1 MTSKPY
7 EIPDVVEA
15 VDVSND
21 PSVSISLRTTSPT
34 RVVKGFAVPD
44 GVLRVRVT
52 DEKGRLCWRRIE
64 AVKNTDT
71 MDLTSNG
78 QPQWMKNPIGRPRV
92 VKSLHE
98 EIAPST
104 ALVGELIRVK
114 EAGMRSDPVILAAES
129 TPESAEVL
137 NQVMLAIAEE
147 AASLRFERQEAERN
161 GGDTST
167 YSMRRVAALKAI
179 GDTWIKRKEQIQNQ
193 VIDLESPSFQELF
206 RFISETFTRAMTAAG
221 VRQELSDSVISQF
234 AKLLDEDWKN
244 EAKSRM
250 KGDE

>member
-7 EIPDVVEA
+7 EIPDAADA

-21 PSVSISLRTTSPT
+21 PAVQTSVAVT
-34 RVVKGFAVPD
+34 RIVKGFAVPD

-52 DEKGRLCWRRIE
+52 DEKAKLCWRRIE
-64 AVKNTDT
+64 AVRSTDT
-71 MDLTSNG
+71 IDLTPNG
-78 QPQWMKNPIGRPRV
+78 QPQWMRNPIGRPRGV
-92 VKSLHE
+92 RSLHE

-104 ALVGELIRVK
+104 ALVGDLIRVK

-161 GGDTST
+161 GEDTST
-167 YSMRRVAALKAI
+167 FSMRRVAALKAI

-193 VIDLESPSFQELF
+193 VIDLESLSFQELF

-234 AKLLDEDWKN
+234 AKLLDDDWKN